1 MVRAASAALTRPWSA
16 ALAVAASVAIFGG
29 PSAGATRPASKAP
42 AFSAP
47 SVIPSWHLMY
57 DSDDQVWRVPMSRR
71 LIALTFDDGPYPF
84 YTPLL
89 LHVLDRSHV
98 AATFFCVGRSAQQF
112 PELIDR
118 IIASGDEI
126 GNHTFNHYAL
136 KGLSDEQIAE
146 QIMEGGAILSTFVG
160 RPIDLFRPPH
170 GRYDKHVLEIAAAM
184 GYRTVFW
191 SDSPEDTK
199 NISPALEVQRV
210 LAQAYPGGIVLLHSG
225 EYRTI
230 EALPVII
237 ERLRARGFTFVTV
250 DQLLASGNF

>member
-1 MVRAASAALTRPWSA
+1 MKQLWAGLFAVGAMFAISSVSAAAQSKAVPKPHL
-16 ALAVAASVAIFGG
+16 VAATHLV
-29 PSAGATRPASKAP
+29 PAWRAD
-42 AFSAP
+42 
-47 SVIPSWHLMY
+47 Y
-57 DSDDQVWRVPMSRR
+57 DADDQVWHVPMTRR

-98 AATFFCVGRSAQQF
+98 PATFFCVGRSAQEF

-126 GNHTFNHYAL
+126 GNHTFNHYKL
-136 KGLSDEQIAE
+136 NGLSDEQIAE

-160 RPIDLFRPPH
+160 RPLDLFRPPH
-170 GRYDKHVLEIAAAM
+170 GRYDKRVLEIAAAM

-191 SDSPEDTK
+191 NDSPEDTK
-199 NISPALEVQRV
+199 DISPGLEVQRV
-210 LAQAYPGGIVLLHSG
+210 LAQARPGGIVLLHSG
-225 EYRTI
+225 QFRTI

-237 ERLRARGFTFVTV
+237 DRLRAEGYTFVTV
-250 DQLLASGNF
+250 DQLLGADPL

>member
-1 MVRAASAALTRPWSA
+1 MVRISGAAVMRLGSA
-16 ALAVAASVAIFGG
+16 ALAIAACAALFGG
-29 PSAGATRPASKAP
+29 PSAGAARAAIKAP
-42 AFSAP
+42 PFAVPRGIASQ
-47 SVIPSWHLMY
+47 HLTY
-57 DSDDQVWRVPMSRR
+57 NPYVQVWRVPMHRR

-89 LHVLDRSHV
+89 LHVLDRSRV

-170 GRYDKHVLEIAAAM
+170 GSYDKRVLEIAAAM

-199 NISPALEVQRV
+199 NISPGLEVQRV
-210 LAQAYPGGIVLLHSG
+210 LAQANPGGIVLLHSG

-237 ERLRARGFTFVTV
+237 ERLRARGYTFVTV
-250 DQLLASGNF
+250 DQLLASGGF

>member
-1 MVRAASAALTRPWSA
+1 MKRIWAGAM
-16 ALAVAASVAIFGG
+16 AVAVIITIFGG
-29 PSAGATRPASKAP
+29 QSDAAVRTVSKPLPFPAP
-42 AFSAP
+42 GVQTP
-47 SVIPSWHLMY
+47 HLSY
-57 DSDDQVWRVPMSRR
+57 DADDQVWRVPMHRR

-98 AATFFCVGRSAQQF
+98 AATFFCVGRSAQEF

-136 KGLSDEQIAE
+136 KGLSDEQIAG

-160 RPIDLFRPPH
+160 RPLELFRPPH
-170 GRYDKHVLEIAAAM
+170 GSYDRRVLEIAAAM

-210 LAQAYPGGIVLLHSG
+210 LAQAEPGGIVLLHSG
-225 EYRTI
+225 QYRTI
-230 EALPVII
+230 ESLPVII
-237 ERLRARGFTFVTV
+237 DRLRARGYTFVTV
-250 DQLLASGNF
+250 GQLLASGSL

>member
-1 MVRAASAALTRPWSA
+1 M
-16 ALAVAASVAIFGG
+16 
-29 PSAGATRPASKAP
+29 
-42 AFSAP
+42 
-47 SVIPSWHLMY
+47 H
-57 DSDDQVWRVPMSRR
+57 RR

-98 AATFFCVGRSAQQF
+98 AATFFCVGRSAQEF
-112 PELIDR
+112 PELVDR

-136 KGLSDEQIAE
+136 KGLSDEQVAE

-160 RPIDLFRPPH
+160 RPIDFFRPPH
-170 GRYDKHVLEIAAAM
+170 GSYDKRVLEIAAAM

-210 LAQAYPGGIVLLHSG
+210 LAQASPGGIVLLHSG

-237 ERLRARGFTFVTV
+237 ERLRARGYAFVTV
-250 DQLLASGNF
+250 GQLLESGGL

>member
-1 MVRAASAALTRPWSA
+1 
-16 ALAVAASVAIFGG
+16 
-29 PSAGATRPASKAP
+29 
-42 AFSAP
+42 
-47 SVIPSWHLMY
+47 
-57 DSDDQVWRVPMSRR
+57 

-112 PELIDR
+112 PELIDL
-118 IIASGDEI
+118 IISSGDEI
-126 GNHTFNHYAL
+126 GNHTFNHYKL
-136 KGLSDEQIAE
+136 NGLSDEQVAQ
-146 QIMEGGAILSTFVG
+146 QIMEGGAILSAFVG

-170 GRYDKHVLEIAAAM
+170 GRYDKRVLEIASAM

-191 SDSPEDTK
+191 SDAPEDTK

-210 LAQAYPGGIVLLHSG
+210 LAQASPGGIVLLHSG
-225 EYRTI
+225 QYRTI

-237 ERLRARGFTFVTV
+237 DKLRAEGYTFVTV
-250 DQLLASGNF
+250 DQLLTSGGF

>member
-1 MVRAASAALTRPWSA
+1 VKRLCAALIAVFAGFAMTA
-16 ALAVAASVAIFGG
+16 GAVASHGMTAPKLVHTAAQHLV
-29 PSAGATRPASKAP
+29 PTWRSA
-42 AFSAP
+42 
-47 SVIPSWHLMY
+47 Y
-57 DSDDQVWRVPMSRR
+57 DADDQVWHVPMTRR

-98 AATFFCVGRSAQQF
+98 SATFFCVGRSAQEF

-126 GNHTFNHYAL
+126 GNHTFNHYKL
-136 KGLSDEQIAE
+136 NGLSYEQIAE

-160 RPIDLFRPPH
+160 RPLDLFRPPH
-170 GRYDKHVLEIAAAM
+170 GRYDKRVLEIAAAM

-191 SDSPEDTK
+191 NDSPEDTK

-210 LAQAYPGGIVLLHSG
+210 LAQARPGGIVLLHSG
-225 EYRTI
+225 QYRTI

-237 ERLRARGFTFVTV
+237 DRLRAEGYTFVTV
-250 DQLLASGNF
+250 DQLLASGTTL